1 MLFFKYEWIEHLRLE
16 RLTDMLFFQIYLLF
30 FYFYFFLFIFI
41 SWRLITLQYCS
52 SFCHT
57 LT

>member
-16 RLTDMLFFQIYLLF
+16 TVTEMLFFQIYLLLF
-30 FYFYFFLFIFI
+30 FYFFLFIFI
-41 SWRLITLQYCS
+41 SWRLITLQYCTG
-52 SFCHT
+52 FCHT

>member
-1 MLFFKYEWIEHLRLE
+1 MGPTYIPEFGSGWSDLQSKVRPFIGEEQGLRL
-16 RLTDMLFFQIYLLF
+16 
-30 FYFYFFLFIFI
+30 FFLFIFI